1 MIPADS
7 GIQDKNMPDLRD
19 RCQKELGLLVL
30 SVGLK
35 TGLSAVR
42 LELKSKS
49 HMVEISV
56 HGLKRVKPTN
66 IAMGGNLN

>member
-1 MIPADS
+1 
-7 GIQDKNMPDLRD
+7 MPDLWD

-35 TGLSAVR
+35 TGFLVVQ

-49 HMVEISV
+49 HVLEISA
-56 HGLKRVKPTN
+56 HGLK
-66 IAMGGNLN
+66 